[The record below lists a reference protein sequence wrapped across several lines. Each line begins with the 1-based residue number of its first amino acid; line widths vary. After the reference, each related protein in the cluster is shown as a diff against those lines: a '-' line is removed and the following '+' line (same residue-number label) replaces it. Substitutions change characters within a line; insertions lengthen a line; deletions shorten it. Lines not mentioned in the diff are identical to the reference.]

1 MAEDKLYPNIRKCCG
16 KVCCL
21 PMDCPSH
28 PEDLIY
34 CNPACKLC
42 NPPDMVNHPPHYK
55 SSPAQCSNCGERI
68 ECIEVVRHMPF
79 NIGNAIKYLW
89 RFEHKGGIEDLKKA
103 RWYIY
108 DEIQKRERENDSK

>member
-1 MAEDKLYPNIRKCCG
+1 MAEHRMYPDLLRPCA

-21 PMDCPSH
+21 PVDAFESG
-28 PEDLIY
+28 ELIY
-34 CNPACKLC
+34 CNPNCRSC

-55 SSPAQCSNCGERI
+55 SSPAKCYNCGERI

-79 NIGNAIKYLW
+79 NIGNAVKYLW

-103 RWYIY
+103 RWYID
-108 DEIQKRERENDSK
+108 DEIKKRERENDSK